1 MTCIRARIALII
13 LLAVTMLGAREAFD
27 ARRQSEPPHAA
38 PPAAEAH
45 GPLPLAASGAD
56 HDEAA
61 VQQAV
66 AAYAAAITEEEARRA
81 MEEARQNAAARIAPA
96 RAGQACDGIA
106 WTIPAE
112 IVWRESRCDFGAVS
126 PDGRYVGAYQF
137 DWRHWDESSG
147 WGGCADLGAWQD
159 PEAQHECARR
169 LSRDGTY
176 LAPWGA

>member
-1 MTCIRARIALII
+1 MRGLIALI
-13 LLAVTMLGAREAFD
+13 LAVTMLGAREAFD
-27 ARRQSEPPHAA
+27 AERQSEPPHAA
-38 PPAAEAH
+38 PPAAEVT
-45 GPLPLAASGAD
+45 GPLPLAATGAD

-61 VQQAV
+61 AQAV
-66 AAYAAAITEEEARRA
+66 AASIAAITEEQAHDA
-81 MEEARQNAAARIAPA
+81 MAETRQVAAARIAPA

-106 WTIPAE
+106 WVVPVE

-126 PDGRYVGAYQF
+126 PGGQYLGAYQF

-147 WGGCADLGAWQD
+147 WGGCADVGDWQD
-159 PEAQHECARR
+159 PDAQHECARR